1 MITKVGFPGGTEW
14 HLNGWLLMMLAIV
27 ACGLFVSLAVEK
39 ASLIPEANADKS
51 EFHKHYCSEHNA
63 DPANCIPDENT
74 EAPDQSRA
82 EEMEKDIEEQA
93 DDLNEKILDQK
104 EVIEKAMQAI
114 LDQKKLAGENF
125 IKMNQEESNEKSLK
139 QDHRTLTQQIKQKKF
154 TCRDIVAFGNYTE
167 TKKARDE
174 CNEEL
179 DDMKENLKK
188 IFEEWR
194 QSLID
199 KKKTKQDYWESYDAI
214 GDVEKIYKEEKEKLE
229 DLKAEFRKT
238 VNKTHIIGL
247 RLSGTCDITIKNH
260 WEATQ
265 LNPDHHNSS
274 NCLTYRDLIAYD
286 NSIKAISG
294 DFEDLGWDLNRMKP
308 GLTNTYEYYKQFPWA
323 KWIIVDPDG
332 SIMSNAALI
341 TVQPNNVQW
350 LKSQLESNKSESID
364 FDKME
369 QYVMEDIMVSADC
382 RHASVSPKMEAVN
395 TIVSHFM
402 EHCTPPADTWQIVKT
417 IKLVFLEGLGIM
429 DEQSQMAINWYA
441 EKAREIA
448 MMR

>member
-1 MITKVGFPGGTEW
+1 
-14 HLNGWLLMMLAIV
+14 
-27 ACGLFVSLAVEK
+27 
-39 ASLIPEANADKS
+39 
-51 EFHKHYCSEHNA
+51 
-63 DPANCIPDENT
+63 
-74 EAPDQSRA
+74 
-82 EEMEKDIEEQA
+82 
-93 DDLNEKILDQK
+93 
-104 EVIEKAMQAI
+104 
-114 LDQKKLAGENF
+114 
-125 IKMNQEESNEKSLK
+125 
-139 QDHRTLTQQIKQKKF
+139 
-154 TCRDIVAFGNYTE
+154 
-167 TKKARDE
+167 
-174 CNEEL
+174 
-179 DDMKENLKK
+179 
-188 IFEEWR
+188 
-194 QSLID
+194 
-199 KKKTKQDYWESYDAI
+199 
-214 GDVEKIYKEEKEKLE
+214 
-229 DLKAEFRKT
+229 
-238 VNKTHIIGL
+238 
-247 RLSGTCDITIKNH
+247 
-260 WEATQ
+260 
-265 LNPDHHNSS
+265 
-274 NCLTYRDLIAYD
+274 
-286 NSIKAISG
+286 
-294 DFEDLGWDLNRMKP
+294 MKP